1 MIWLI
6 GAGPMAEEY
15 AKVLLAMNL
24 DMRVFGRSAASAET
38 FTRKTGL
45 PVTSGGLSQLAAVGR
60 KHLPDAAIVAVSPD
74 QLSETASFL
83 LEHGVKSILIEKP
96 GGLSYEDIR
105 ALCKQAKQARA
116 RLLIAYNRRFFAS
129 TLRAQEIIRED
140 GGVTSF
146 SFEITEWAHVIGKLN
161 KDEDVLRSWFLANTT
176 HVVDLAWHIGGFPT
190 EISCYQAGSLS
201 WHPASSRYTG
211 AGVSESGSLFSYHG
225 DWQGPG
231 RWSLEFCTPSHRLI
245 FKPMEELHVQKIG
258 SVAISPIELND
269 HLDREFKPG
278 IYLQTERFLANDT
291 ADFCSI
297 DDQIKAWPIYE
308 KMAGYASR

>member
-45 PVTSGGLSQLAAVGR
+45 PVTSGGLGQLAAVGR

-190 EISCYQAGSLS
+190 GDQLLSGRFAELAPCFQPLHRCRGKRVRFSILVPWRLAGTRQMVTRVLYAFAQAHFQADGRTARPEDRVRSYLPNRAERSSGPRVQTWNLS
-201 WHPASSRYTG
+201 SDGKIPCKRYG
-211 AGVSESGSLFSYHG
+211 
-225 DWQGPG
+225 
-231 RWSLEFCTPSHRLI
+231 
-245 FKPMEELHVQKIG
+245 
-258 SVAISPIELND
+258 
-269 HLDREFKPG
+269 
-278 IYLQTERFLANDT
+278 RFLQYRRPD
-291 ADFCSI
+291 
-297 DDQIKAWPIYE
+297 KG
-308 KMAGYASR
+308 MAHI